1 MSKDALRLAKDL
13 MDVRKIV
20 SLEMALQT
28 AFLADDMPEDR
39 FMITSTFLWNGT
51 EAIHIHKKRNKG
63 EMAKGEKKQIVLTQP
78 FQMRF
83 WRTYWI
89 TSSPPET

>member
-1 MSKDALRLAKDL
+1 MSEDALRLAKDL

-20 SLEMALQT
+20 NLEMALQT

-51 EAIHIHKKRNKG
+51 EYIYTKKETKERWQKRRRNK
-63 EMAKGEKKQIVLTQP
+63 LH
-78 FQMRF
+78 
-83 WRTYWI
+83 
-89 TSSPPET
+89 

>member
-20 SLEMALQT
+20 NLEMALQT

-51 EAIHIHKKRNKG
+51 EYIYTKKETKERWQKRRRNK
-63 EMAKGEKKQIVLTQP
+63 LH
-78 FQMRF
+78 
-83 WRTYWI
+83 
-89 TSSPPET
+89 